1 LYIWV
6 PGGGGSVAVA
16 NADSIEQLNENLMNT
31 ALFLFSQ
38 FEIRPL
44 IDYAK
49 YVDGVAA
56 AFEKQGR

>member
-1 LYIWV
+1 
-6 PGGGGSVAVA
+6 
-16 NADSIEQLNENLMNT
+16 MKT

-44 IDYAK
+44 TDYAK

-56 AFEKQGR
+56 AFEKQGASKQAEAQGHID